1 MSIWLETFEIELIS
15 GETFIS
21 NVQHFKSKLVKMN
34 CSIHFTCL
42 IFYYP
47 NPVKSSV
54 LIFHSTLCFFSCWM
68 EFVLPVADS
77 FDDPYQQDT
86 WKIANYSTRF
96 YFFCGCGRFFNFF
109 DDFWHYI
116 ITCTMA
122 NSSTGDCFRG
132 YESLCK
138 ITNQSSTQQ
147 WVTFTNVYWSAVF
160 YLRLSKLIS
169 CLFVHEASW
178 VFPRA
183 QFHSNLQF
191 KWYSNNQHS
200 FRTARLTR
208 EKHAHTRL
216 FVLRW
221 KFQTMSKFSINVLLS
236 LSFTRG

>member
-1 MSIWLETFEIELIS
+1 
-15 GETFIS
+15 
-21 NVQHFKSKLVKMN
+21 
-34 CSIHFTCL
+34 
-42 IFYYP
+42 
-47 NPVKSSV
+47 
-54 LIFHSTLCFFSCWM
+54 M
-68 EFVLPVADS
+68 EFVLPVGDS
-77 FDDPYQQDT
+77 FDEPYQQDT
-86 WKIANYSTRF
+86 CKIANYSTRF

-116 ITCTMA
+116 TYTMA
-122 NSSTGDCFRG
+122 NSSTGYDCFRG

-138 ITNQSSTQQ
+138 ITNHSSTQQ

-191 KWYSNNQHS
+191 KWYSDNQHS

-208 EKHAHTRL
+208 EKHARTRL

-221 KFQTMSKFSINVLLS
+221 KFQMMSECSMNVLLS
-236 LSFTRG
+236 LSFVYVGMRKTSMMWCVYKLHGSYRFQRHNSLPSPFFTFNAWLPTSKPEK